1 MVIDKTVCTPYDGSH
16 GLPLLIVG
24 ETDLQIVVKV
34 VSIGRGTVTMA
45 AARFA
50 QALEDG
56 AERGLER
63 ERRRRA
69 GWWWR
74 HAGRVGAGLQRGGAA
89 ATPARQHGLERA
101 APQPF
106 EHDPII
112 LRCVASRSPAPLH
125 LKSTYLTNGRLVFL
139 ILIFFLRLMHGG
151 WAAEDLF
158 EQRSVEAT
166 F

>member
-1 MVIDKTVCTPYDGSH
+1 MAIDKTVFTPYDGSH

-45 AARFA
+45 AARVA

-56 AERGLER
+56 TERGLER
-63 ERRRRA
+63 EGRRRA
-69 GWWWR
+69 SYRRR
-74 HAGRVGAGLQRGGAA
+74 HAGVRAGLQRRGAA
-89 ATPARQHGLERA
+89 AAPSRQHCLERA

-112 LRCVASRSPAPLH
+112 LRCVAPRSPAPLH
-125 LKSTYLTNGRLVFL
+125 LKLLT
-139 ILIFFLRLMHGG
+139 
-151 WAAEDLF
+151 
-158 EQRSVEAT
+158 
-166 F
+166 

>member
-1 MVIDKTVCTPYDGSH
+1 MHTAARVLTQISTIAFKVIDKTLCTPYDGSH

-34 VSIGRGTVTMA
+34 VAICRGTVTVA
-45 AARFA
+45 AAGGA

-63 ERRRRA
+63 QGRRRA
-69 GWWWR
+69 R
-74 HAGRVGAGLQRGGAA
+74 GRRQAERLGAGLQRGGAA
-89 ATPARQHGLERA
+89 AAPARQHGLERA

-112 LRCVASRSPAPLH
+112 LRRVATRSPAPLH
-125 LKSTYLTNGRLVFL
+125 LNLLTL
-139 ILIFFLRLMHGG
+139 LM
-151 WAAEDLF
+151 EDLF
-158 EQRSVEAT
+158 S
-166 F
+166 